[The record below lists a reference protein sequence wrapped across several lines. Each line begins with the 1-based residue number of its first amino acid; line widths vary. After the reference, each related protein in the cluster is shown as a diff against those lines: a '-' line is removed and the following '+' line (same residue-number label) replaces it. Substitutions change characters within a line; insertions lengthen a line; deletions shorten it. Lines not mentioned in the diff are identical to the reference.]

1 MSQLSFTV
9 PALTNMQD
17 LDLAVE
23 RYKTSDL
30 SGAELLSL
38 WLAIRDAS
46 LSQTFSQPKDD
57 GVTVE
62 ESY

>member
-1 MSQLSFTV
+1 MSPLGFTL

-30 SGAELLSL
+30 SGAELISL

-46 LSQTFSQPKDD
+46 LNQTFSQPKDD

-62 ESY
+62 ASY